1 MAEIICDMLFF
12 ELLNWCDISDIS
24 RLAQTCKQFRAQFN
38 NIHFAPVCLLDT
50 EIDTC
55 DDARRFEELKQFLC
69 SGWPRVVRA
78 QLTLRGQPYSDSWEA
93 AIMQDTEDACFS
105 TLIKRKNG
113 LQHGSMTRGV
123 KDWRIIFLALCAGH
137 VSEQNFGEFTLSQW
151 VMLNYPLFFEFLL
164 RFVTG
169 FDGSMIS
176 FDEMLLKKMEKTG
189 EVLETEFAIPGDQNV
204 TIIHVMAC
212 QRKELSRVF
221 YMKMMNKLFKEL
233 TPAIT
238 EEEYKM
244 SKIVDREQ
252 QKKEVYEKMSQLLR
266 RKYNVHVPDDIDND
280 LTEEELYDVH
290 EGTDFNPI
298 TIAARFMN
306 TEFGTF
312 LLQAIHFYAKY
323 YSETAKK
330 DMIAAFVNE
339 RCNGEYDS
347 VFHVMA
353 KYGNN
358 ILKHE
363 EAGTSRNNL
372 GNQNRSDVQQFWK
385 ILVQHGADVNGLTL
399 KNDHYAFRTQLIRK
413 SMSLQMVNVFF
424 DQLDALP
431 ESMRLVWLQN
441 FGLRTGTRSDNT
453 AWGCVMW
460 AMLAKTKHCHILF
473 QRMKPYVASLNT
485 NIPVT
490 NQILY
495 LPDWAKTMQP
505 AVNGVH
511 WVYRTDAIDE
521 PVLCKLVRFSKFMQL
536 HNQFEYVMETA
547 QTLLDAGADKTL
559 RNRCSS
565 LDVSGVTA
573 SELALIIAKNQ
584 PQFNLKERNN
594 TDEIQISNLLRL
606 HELLK

>member
-1 MAEIICDMLFF
+1 MAEIMGEMLLI
-12 ELLNWCDISDIS
+12 ELFNWCNISDIL
-24 RLAQTCKQFRAQFN
+24 RLAQTCKQFRVKLN
-38 NIHFAPVCLLDT
+38 NTHFAPVCQLDT

-55 DDARRFEELKQFLC
+55 DDAWRFAELKKFTG
-69 SGWPRVVRA
+69 SWYTRVVRA
-78 QLTLRGQPYSDSWEA
+78 QSKLRGQRYIDSWEA
-93 AIMQDTEDACFS
+93 AIMQDTADECFS

-123 KDWRIIFLALCAGH
+123 KDWRIIFLALCAGY

-176 FDEMLLKKMEKTG
+176 FDEMLLKKIKETP
-189 EVLETEFAIPGDQNV
+189 EVLETKFAIPGDHNL
-204 TIIHVMAC
+204 TIIHVMAS
-212 QRKELSRVF
+212 QRIELSNVCCW
-221 YMKMMNKLFKEL
+221 KMVNKLCKEL
-233 TPAIT
+233 TPEIT
-238 EEEYKM
+238 EEENKM

-252 QKKEVYEKMSQLLR
+252 EKKAVYEKMLQLLTG
-266 RKYNVHVPDDIDND
+266 KYNVHVPDDMDND
-280 LTEEELYDVH
+280 LTEEEWYDVH
-290 EGTDFNPI
+290 EGTDFNAI

-312 LLQAIHFYAKY
+312 LLEAIHFYAKY

-330 DMIAAFVNE
+330 DMIAEFVNK

-347 VFHVMA
+347 AFHVMA

-358 ILKHE
+358 ILQHE

-372 GNQNRSDVQQFWK
+372 GNQNRSNVPQFWK
-385 ILVQHGADVNGLTL
+385 LLVDHGADVNGLTAE
-399 KNDHYAFRTQLIRK
+399 NDHYAFRTQIRCE

-424 DQLDALP
+424 DHLDALP
-431 ESMRLVWLQN
+431 ESMRLAWLQN
-441 FGLRTGTRSDNT
+441 VGVRSGARSDNT

-505 AVNGVH
+505 AVNGGH
-511 WVYRTDAIDE
+511 PVYRTDAINE

-536 HNQFEYVMETA
+536 HNQFEHVMETA

-584 PQFNLKERNN
+584 PQFNLKKRNN